1 MKMNILLAQLLSY
14 VLLAHCAQSTLSE
27 TCAGL
32 QNLST
37 CKFKFSVPTGFTV
50 NTKEVTEKKLN
61 KCKTK
66 KKEKKPCATKKEPS
80 KTCDVMTCVSGY
92 DITTKRVP
100 TGLKVVTK
108 QVDLCQT
115 VRNVLGQ
122 SEGDNF
128 IKSSEAICKCFPRL
142 QQLSLTTQAK
152 SISQGVI
159 SKANA
164 KVADEIPGLETASF
178 LFLILLVLLTDSNS
192 VCGTEMDV
200 PTYAK
205 IITGMKSCEKGS
217 CNSTQIIEAV
227 QYVFSRFRNDIEG
240 GFRGVLSNWG
250 ILTSM
255 NATSVEQRDALS
267 NLMSYVSLA
276 QAQVESIN
284 ASCEKLGSCKGPAVS
299 SFMEQ
304 VNSNIAAASY
314 LGNLR
319 FPADLGGKLNNLLQ
333 RQANAYSQAR
343 DLLDEAAT
351 VALFK
356 NGKVKTVKDLFQL
369 LPMAK
374 RVKDLSNNIKTQLD
388 PFKEFLPNNLTFAIS
403 TAKEENKLRSM
414 SFDEIELELNV
425 SEKEENHEVL
435 EKLEAMQEL
444 IFKNYN
450 GNYLSRVISSIGSI
464 QGQLSYLS
472 AMNGKFII
480 ETDIVSFEQ
489 LSKLPT
495 MAMPCSK
502 TVDKTY
508 KDSGFK
514 KVFSYPEYSKCTVDG
529 MTAKFPDLQIGY
541 FRWSF

>member
-1 MKMNILLAQLLSY
+1 
-14 VLLAHCAQSTLSE
+14 
-27 TCAGL
+27 
-32 QNLST
+32 
-37 CKFKFSVPTGFTV
+37 
-50 NTKEVTEKKLN
+50 
-61 KCKTK
+61 
-66 KKEKKPCATKKEPS
+66 
-80 KTCDVMTCVSGY
+80 
-92 DITTKRVP
+92 
-100 TGLKVVTK
+100 
-108 QVDLCQT
+108 
-115 VRNVLGQ
+115 
-122 SEGDNF
+122 
-128 IKSSEAICKCFPRL
+128 
-142 QQLSLTTQAK
+142 
-152 SISQGVI
+152 
-159 SKANA
+159 
-164 KVADEIPGLETASF
+164 
-178 LFLILLVLLTDSNS
+178 
-192 VCGTEMDV
+192 
-200 PTYAK
+200 
-205 IITGMKSCEKGS
+205 
-217 CNSTQIIEAV
+217 
-227 QYVFSRFRNDIEG
+227 
-240 GFRGVLSNWG
+240 
-250 ILTSM
+250 M

-284 ASCEKLGSCKGPAVS
+284 ASCEKLGSCKGPAIS

-374 RVKDLSNNIKTQLD
+374 RVKDLSNDIKTQLD

-489 LSKLPT
+489 WSKLPT
-495 MAMPCSK
+495 MPMPCSK

>member
-1 MKMNILLAQLLSY
+1 MNSIKAQG
-14 VLLAHCAQSTLSE
+14 T
-27 TCAGL
+27 
-32 QNLST
+32 
-37 CKFKFSVPTGFTV
+37 P
-50 NTKEVTEKKLN
+50 
-61 KCKTK
+61 
-66 KKEKKPCATKKEPS
+66 
-80 KTCDVMTCVSGY
+80 
-92 DITTKRVP
+92 
-100 TGLKVVTK
+100 
-108 QVDLCQT
+108 
-115 VRNVLGQ
+115 
-122 SEGDNF
+122 
-128 IKSSEAICKCFPRL
+128 IKAF
-142 QQLSLTTQAK
+142 
-152 SISQGVI
+152 
-159 SKANA
+159 
-164 KVADEIPGLETASF
+164 
-178 LFLILLVLLTDSNS
+178 
-192 VCGTEMDV
+192 EMNV

-205 IITGMKSCEKGS
+205 ILTGMKSCEKGT

-227 QYVFSRFRNDIEG
+227 QYVFSRFRDDIEG
-240 GFRGVLSNWG
+240 GFKGVLSHWG

-319 FPADLGGKLNNLLQ
+319 FPADL
-333 RQANAYSQAR
+333 AR
-343 DLLDEAAT
+343 DLLDEAAI

-369 LPMAK
+369 LPVAK
-374 RVKDLSNNIKTQLD
+374 RVKDLSNDIKTQLD

-435 EKLEAMQEL
+435 EKLEAMQKL
-444 IFKNYN
+444 FFKNYN

-489 LSKLPT
+489 WSKLPT

-529 MTAKFPDLQIGY
+529 MTVKFPDLQIGY